1 MLNLNCKIKVYET
14 DKALKPTDRMY
25 EFGYAYSITI
35 DSTYDKFTDTAEIKI
50 PKKIVINQLNSTL
63 GFEVLK
69 QLPIGPKVQSI
80 YEYLKQ
86 DNYIEIFLGYNGDYK
101 PAFRGY
107 ITEVKGDAPV
117 CIKCEDLMYL
127 LKKTKMVL
135 DSQVDNDDAQNKISE
150 NPSEM
155 VRPSE
160 IKTKLEEKLDE
171 LGIDYDPIQI
181 ENNLSSLIIN
191 RKSSVANYLKCLK
204 EEYKIYSF
212 FKLEKDSS
220 KLHITNNP
228 DVFSVDEIN
237 NFTETYKNTPKGEIA
252 IPKTLLNKAIS
263 ILGIRDVLDFFSRN
277 DGFIGQGRFRFFYNI
292 ISDELKVIK
301 EEVKTVRM
309 RAEKYFINS
318 NTPIF
323 VELGDPGDGELVETF
338 TLHDNENELPI
349 QEALYQQEEQ
359 RIKAELNTFLSV
371 RLAKEKQTGLTGSF
385 TTFGEPFMRPTD
397 RVILEDA
404 EDEDKNGVFQV
415 KHVKR
420 TYGTSGYRQVITV
433 GRRVVEQNS

>member
-14 DKALKPTDRMY
+14 DENLKPTDRMF
-25 EFGYAYSITI
+25 EFDFAYGITI
-35 DSTYDKFTDTAEIKI
+35 DSCYDKFTDTAEIKI
-50 PKKIVINQLNSTL
+50 PKKIVVNQLNSTL

-69 QLPIGPKVQSI
+69 QLPIGPKIQSI
-80 YEYLKQ
+80 YEYLRQ
-86 DNYIEIFLGYNGDYK
+86 DNYIEIFLGYDGDYK

-135 DSQVDNDDAQNKISE
+135 DSEANNEDIKNKISE
-150 NPSEM
+150 NPSQM
-155 VRPSE
+155 IRPSE
-160 IKTKLEEKLDE
+160 IKPKLEQKLDE
-171 LGIDYDPIQI
+171 LGIEYAPIQI
-181 ENNLSSLIIN
+181 EDNLSALIID
-191 RKSSVANYLKCLK
+191 RKSSVAKYLKCLK
-204 EEYKIYSF
+204 DEYKIYSF

-220 KLHITNNP
+220 KLHITSNP
-228 DVFSVDEIN
+228 DVFSVDEIQ

-252 IPKTLLNKAIS
+252 IPKELLNKAIS
-263 ILGIRDVLDFFSRN
+263 ILGIRDIVDFFTKD

-292 ISDELKVIK
+292 IKDDLKVNR

-323 VELGDPGDGELVETF
+323 VELGDSDDGELVETY

-349 QEALYQQEEQ
+349 NDVLYRQEEE
-359 RIKAELNTFLSV
+359 RVKAELNTFLGL

-385 TTFGEPFMRPTD
+385 ETFGEPFMRPTD
-397 RVILEDA
+397 RIVLEDA
-404 EDEDKNGVFQV
+404 EDEEKNGIFQV
-415 KHVKR
+415 KEVKR
-420 TYGTSGYRQVITV
+420 SYGTSGYRQVITV
-433 GRRVVEQNS
+433 GRRITE